1 MNDCEVRSKIKERD
15 DSAEQKVTK
24 CHVLR
29 EAGGFL
35 RKRDNLK
42 SFKLSLLSNLDVGN
56 ELSSQA
62 VARQVFSPLR
72 IFTTVFGMGTGGFF
86 SLGHQQTFVCCLPII
101 LGFQLVR

>member
-1 MNDCEVRSKIKERD
+1 MIQPFNFSTKKKELIIR
-15 DSAEQKVTK
+15 
-24 CHVLR
+24 LIP
-29 EAGGFL
+29 
-35 RKRDNLK
+35 
-42 SFKLSLLSNLDVGN
+42 LLFNLDVGN